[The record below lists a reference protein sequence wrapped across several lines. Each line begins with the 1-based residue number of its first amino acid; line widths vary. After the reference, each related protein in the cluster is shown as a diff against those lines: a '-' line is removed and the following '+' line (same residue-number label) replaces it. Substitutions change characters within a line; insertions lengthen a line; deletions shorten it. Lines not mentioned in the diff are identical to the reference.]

1 MESVEGYTESVE
13 EGEGGCA
20 GQRGDRQLLSL
31 SWTRSTSP
39 ASFCVSC
46 AKNHLS
52 FFLMFHH
59 RCLSLTLLSVF
70 LLIHPP
76 HFSAAEEAR

>member
-1 MESVEGYTESVE
+1 MDSVEEYTEPVE

-20 GQRGDRQLLSL
+20 GQRGDCQLLSL

-46 AKNHLS
+46 AKNHFS
-52 FFLMFHH
+52 FFLTFHH
-59 RCLSLTLLSVF
+59 RRLSLTLLSVF
-70 LLIHPP
+70 LLIYPP
-76 HFSAAEEAR
+76 LFSAAEEAR